1 MKIIVILI
9 IIISL
14 IFFVHIL
21 NKKVKKDYDSLEEN
35 IKLID
40 SKIGKLR
47 TVDDCTK
54 ILHEI
59 AEYHDGTSQM
69 MKGIRDE
76 YRKRYYMVAG
86 AKYIIQILNKN
97 ESISANG
104 FNV

>member
-1 MKIIVILI
+1 M
-9 IIISL
+9 
-14 IFFVHIL
+14 
-21 NKKVKKDYDSLEEN
+21 KKDYVSLEEN